1 MSDTVVVIGEA
12 LMDCVVGPS
21 GEPLHEVPGGSP
33 MNVAIG
39 LGRLGHSA
47 VLAARVGPDPR
58 GQAITSHV
66 KGSGVALIED
76 SSGLD
81 YTSTATAHLA
91 EDGSA
96 SYEFDLV
103 WDLEPSMVP
112 EAPYLHV
119 HAGSIACTLQ
129 PGASAVLEIVKRSR
143 AAGASI
149 SYDPNVRPHIMGSAK
164 DVLPQIEA
172 LIALSHL
179 VKASDEDA
187 AWLYPGL
194 SLDEVARR
202 WQELGAT
209 LVVITKGAEGATVW
223 SAGRTLSFPTHATTV
238 VDTIG
243 AGDTVMAG
251 LIAALSTR
259 SLLGASGAKRWESL
273 SENDLAEVVTFALR
287 AAAITVSRAGADLPT
302 LADMKGVS

>member
-1 MSDTVVVIGEA
+1 
-12 LMDCVVGPS
+12 MDCVVGSS
-21 GEPLHEVPGGSP
+21 GKPLHEVPGGSP

-47 VLAARVGPDPR
+47 VLAARVGSDSR
-58 GQAITSHV
+58 GEIIASHV
-66 KGSGVALIED
+66 KASGVALIEA

-91 EDGSA
+91 DDGSA

-129 PGASAVLEIVKRSR
+129 PGASAVREIVQRSR

-149 SYDPNVRPHIMGSAK
+149 SYDPNVRPHIMGSAEE
-164 DVLPQIEA
+164 VLPQIEA
-172 LIALSHL
+172 LIALSDL

-194 SLDEVARR
+194 SLDEVAGR

-209 LVVITKGAEGATVW
+209 LVVITQGAEGATTW
-223 SAGRTLSFPTHATTV
+223 SANRTLSLPTHATTV

-251 LIAALSTR
+251 LIAALAAR
-259 SLLGASGAKRWESL
+259 SLLGASGAKRWENL

-302 LADMKGVS
+302 LADMKGVI

>member
-1 MSDTVVVIGEA
+1 
-12 LMDCVVGPS
+12 MDCVLGPT
-21 GEPLHEVPGGSP
+21 GQPVHEVPGGSP

-47 VLAARVGPDPR
+47 VLAARVGSDSR

-66 KGSGVALIED
+66 KSSGVALIED
-76 SSGLD
+76 SSGLNH
-81 YTSTATAHLA
+81 TSTATAHLA
-91 EDGSA
+91 DDGSA
-96 SYEFDLV
+96 RYEFDLV
-103 WDLEPSMVP
+103 WDLESSMVP
-112 EAPYLHV
+112 VAPYRHV

-129 PGASAVLEIVKRSR
+129 PGASAVHEIVERSR

-149 SYDPNVRPHIMGSAK
+149 SYDPNVRPHIMGSAGE
-164 DVLPQIEA
+164 VLPRIEA
-172 LIALSHL
+172 MIRVSHL

-194 SLDEVARR
+194 SLDQVVAR

-209 LVVITKGAEGATVW
+209 LVVITRGAEGATAW
-223 SAGRTLSFPTHATTV
+223 CAGTTLTFPTHATTV

-251 LIAALSTR
+251 LISALAAR
-259 SLLGASGAKRWESL
+259 SLLGGAGVQRWAAL
-273 SENDLAEVVTFALR
+273 SENDLVDIVTFALR

-302 LADMKGVS
+302 LADMKGVI

>member
-1 MSDTVVVIGEA
+1 VSDTVVVIGEA
-12 LMDCVVGPS
+12 LMDCVVGSS
-21 GEPLHEVPGGSP
+21 GKPLHEVPGGSP

-47 VLAARVGPDPR
+47 VLAARVGSDSR
-58 GQAITSHV
+58 GEIIASHV
-66 KGSGVALIED
+66 KASGVALIEA

-91 EDGSA
+91 DDGSA

-129 PGASAVLEIVKRSR
+129 PGASAVREIVQRSR

-149 SYDPNVRPHIMGSAK
+149 SYDPNVRPHIMGSAEE
-164 DVLPQIEA
+164 VLPQIEA
-172 LIALSHL
+172 LIALSDL

-194 SLDEVARR
+194 SLDEVAGR

-209 LVVITKGAEGATVW
+209 LVVITQGAEGATTW
-223 SAGRTLSFPTHATTV
+223 SANRTLSLPTHATTV

-251 LIAALSTR
+251 LIAALAAR
-259 SLLGASGAKRWESL
+259 SLLGASGAKRWENL

-302 LADMKGVS
+302 LADMKGVI

>member
-21 GEPLHEVPGGSP
+21 GDPLHEVPGGSP

-47 VLAARVGPDPR
+47 LLAARVGSDSR
-58 GQAITSHV
+58 GRAISAHV
-66 KGSGVALIED
+66 KGSDVSLIAE
-76 SSGLD
+76 SAGLQ

-103 WDLEPSMVP
+103 WDLQPSMVP

-129 PGASAVLEIVKRSR
+129 PGANAVLEIVKRSR

-149 SYDPNVRPHIMGSAK
+149 SYDPNVRPHIMGSAS
-164 DVLPQIEA
+164 DAVSQIEA
-172 LIALSHL
+172 MIALSDL

-187 AWLYPGL
+187 AWLYPEL
-194 SLDEVARR
+194 SLDEVAAR
-202 WQELGAT
+202 WQGLGAA
-209 LVVITKGAEGATVW
+209 LVVITRGAEGATVW
-223 SAGRTLSFPTHATTV
+223 SADRTLSFPTHAKTV

-251 LIAALSTR
+251 LIGALATR
-259 SLLGASGAKRWESL
+259 SLLGSAGAQSWTTL

-302 LADMKGVS
+302 LAELKGAN

>member
-1 MSDTVVVIGEA
+1 VSDTVVVIGEA
-12 LMDCVVGPS
+12 LMDCVVGSS
-21 GEPLHEVPGGSP
+21 GKPLHEVPGGSP
-33 MNVAIG
+33 MNVAVG

-47 VLAARVGPDPR
+47 VLAARVGSDSR
-58 GQAITSHV
+58 GEVIASHV
-66 KGSGVALIED
+66 KASGVALIEA

-129 PGASAVLEIVKRSR
+129 PGASAVREIVQRSR

-149 SYDPNVRPHIMGSAK
+149 SYDPNVRPHIMGSARE
-164 DVLPQIEA
+164 VLPQIEA
-172 LIALSHL
+172 LIALSDL

-194 SLDEVARR
+194 SLDEVAGR

-209 LVVITKGAEGATVW
+209 LVVITQGAEGATAW
-223 SAGRTLSFPTHATTV
+223 SAGRALSFPTHATTV

-251 LIAALSTR
+251 LIAALATR
-259 SLLGASGAKRWESL
+259 SLLGATGAKGWENL

-302 LADMKGVS
+302 LADMKGVI

>member
-1 MSDTVVVIGEA
+1 MSDTVVVVGEA
-12 LMDCVVGPS
+12 LMDCVVGPT
-21 GEPLHEVPGGSP
+21 GQPVHEVPGGSP

-47 VLAARVGPDPR
+47 LLAARVGSDSR
-58 GQAITSHV
+58 GQVITAHV
-66 KGSGVALIED
+66 TSSGVALIEE
-76 SSGLD
+76 SSGLNR
-81 YTSTATAHLA
+81 TSTATAHVA

-103 WDLEPSMVP
+103 WDLAPSMVP
-112 EAPYLHV
+112 VAPYLHV

-129 PGASAVLEIVKRSR
+129 PGASAVLEIVERSR

-149 SYDPNVRPHIMGSAK
+149 SYDPNVRPHIMGSAAE
-164 DVLPQIEA
+164 VLPHIEA
-172 LIALSHL
+172 MIRVSHL

-194 SLDEVARR
+194 SLEQVAAR
-202 WQELGAT
+202 WQELGAA
-209 LVVITKGAEGATVW
+209 LVVITRGAEGATAW
-223 SAGRTLSFPTHATTV
+223 RASTTLTFPSHPTTV

-251 LIAALSTR
+251 LISALGTR
-259 SLLGASGAKRWESL
+259 SLLGGAGAKRWATL

-287 AAAITVSRAGADLPT
+287 AAAITVARAGADLPT
-302 LADMKGVS
+302 PADMEGVI